1 MILAVAIESCFQ
13 EAVHTPQGRVDVQSP
28 NRPVISRIQ
37 SYTHPWP
44 VASDLSSGSL
54 GFDDVNTAEKSIKA
68 AVYDGLF
75 GNAREMT
82 ASCSTGNCHWPK
94 FMSLAVCNR
103 CQDVTRFAES
113 QRSSTTSLRLGTNSL
128 VNSSTSIGLSVI
140 GHTPWTLL
148 DLTILGL
155 ERAYE
160 CSMFWCVK
168 EYDTSMVNGT
178 VLERTMKTWS
188 NDSLRY
194 DHRDGAEDLTQT
206 CKNETREGGQPEGD
220 LIIRS
225 EGCTGGI
232 GCCYINFYTNDNY
245 SQSMTF
251 SIDYMT
257 HHTLRSFLR
266 KTLQGNITLAAKTS
280 LVYVPQEM
288 QAFATMSRPIQAHS
302 NTTSIE
308 HLMKNTTLVDIPR
321 LMDNITDSITVRMR
335 QAVTPESPNTP
346 AVGVA
351 YEMQTIIEFRYL
363 WLLYPGILLFST
375 FVLLVAMM
383 WMNHRSNAPLWKSNP
398 NGLLFSGLAEEYWNR
413 ATPPAKLSELDGLA
427 AMTLANLELV
437 DGRWRLVG
445 TTENH

>member
-1 MILAVAIESCFQ
+1 MILSVAIESCFQ
-13 EAVHTPQGRVDVQSP
+13 EAVHTPQGRLAAQSP
-28 NRPVISRIQ
+28 AKPTIARIQ

-44 VASDLSSGSL
+44 FSSDVTSGSL
-54 GFDDVNTAEKSIKA
+54 GFDDLNTAEKSIKA

-75 GNAREMT
+75 GNPSEMN
-82 ASCSTGNCHWPK
+82 ASCSTGDCDWQS

-103 CQDVTRFAES
+103 CQDITRFAKS
-113 QRSSTTSLRLGTNSL
+113 QRSLTTGLRLRTNTL
-128 VNSSTSIGLSVI
+128 VNSSTSIRPSVF
-140 GHTPWTLL
+140 GQTPWTLL

-168 EYDTSMVNGT
+168 EYYSSMVNGT
-178 VLERTMKTWS
+178 VIERTKKTWS
-188 NDSLRY
+188 NDSLLY
-194 DHRDGAEDLTQT
+194 DHGDGAENLNQM
-206 CKNETREGGQPEGD
+206 CKNELSGGEEPEGD
-220 LIIRS
+220 LTIRS

-232 GCCYINFYTNDNY
+232 GCCYINFYTNDSY
-245 SQSMTF
+245 SQNTTF

-257 HHTLRSFLR
+257 HRTLSSFLR

-288 QAFATMSRPIQAHS
+288 QAFATISKPNKAHS

-335 QAVTPESPNTP
+335 QAVSPAPLNTP
-346 AVGVA
+346 AVGTA
-351 YEMQTIIEFRYL
+351 YEMQTIIQFRYL
-363 WLLYPGILLFST
+363 WLLYPGILLLST
-375 FVLLVAMM
+375 FSLLVAMM
-383 WMNHRSNAPLWKSNP
+383 WMNHRSNTPLWKSDP
-398 NGLLFSGLAEEYWNR
+398 NGLLFSGLAENSWNQTTSHTR
-413 ATPPAKLSELDGLA
+413 LSDLDGLA
-427 AMTLANLELV
+427 EKTEAKLLEV

-445 TTENH
+445 TNSTS